1 MFNHGQPMYGNPNL
15 HFVSALCVD
24 VFRQPG
30 DQLLNFPDMG
40 LNSGAVKLSRPL
52 AKHFEI
58 VNRIRDLQS
67 QDFWSIK
74 RWRLTDETPNVGALL
89 IQTEQNFAAPKD
101 SDILNKKLEA
111 PASPVASSPG
121 HLACWGEP
129 HSSCCRPHSLDTVE
143 GHPRVADCHPNGAR
157 RLKPWRC
164 WVYFR
169 QGSARIS
176 RKYTQMVL
184 SCKLEAPNH

>member
-67 QDFWSIK
+67 QDF
-74 RWRLTDETPNVGALL
+74 
-89 IQTEQNFAAPKD
+89 
-101 SDILNKKLEA
+101 
-111 PASPVASSPG
+111 
-121 HLACWGEP
+121 
-129 HSSCCRPHSLDTVE
+129 
-143 GHPRVADCHPNGAR
+143 
-157 RLKPWRC
+157 
-164 WVYFR
+164 
-169 QGSARIS
+169 
-176 RKYTQMVL
+176 
-184 SCKLEAPNH
+184 